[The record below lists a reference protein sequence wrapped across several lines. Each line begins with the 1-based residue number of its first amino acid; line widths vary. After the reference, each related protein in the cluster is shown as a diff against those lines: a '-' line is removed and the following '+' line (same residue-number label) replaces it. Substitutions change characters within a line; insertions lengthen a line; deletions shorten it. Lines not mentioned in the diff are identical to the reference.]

1 MYSDESI
8 RYFES
13 QNHSLKNRNI
23 IVEKKRKSPFFN
35 EARLSFFDDLRRLV
49 CVCIYIYIYIYT
61 GRMHISSVAIFTRAI
76 LAQGRW
82 GQGLGASVP
91 V

>member
-1 MYSDESI
+1 MYSDEST

-13 QNHSLKNRNI
+13 QNHSLENRNI
-23 IVEKKRKSPFFN
+23 IVGKKEEERAYFFN

-49 CVCIYIYIYIYT
+49 CVCVYIYT